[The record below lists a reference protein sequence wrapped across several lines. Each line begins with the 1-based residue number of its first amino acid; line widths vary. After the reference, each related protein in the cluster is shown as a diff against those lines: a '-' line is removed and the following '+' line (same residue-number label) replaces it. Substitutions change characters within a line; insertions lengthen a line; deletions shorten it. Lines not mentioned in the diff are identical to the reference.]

1 MKKLSLLLLLIS
13 VLYTA
18 QNQRFIYDYHFVR
31 DTLNKTEVNKELMYL
46 DITKEGS
53 NFYSRDVFVKDSLLV
68 AKYEKEIAATGSMNV
83 TGVVTPRN
91 NALVTYK
98 VFKTYP
104 AFKTSLETRIGADLY
119 KVSEERKIE
128 WKILSEK
135 KTIGEF
141 TAQKATATFGGRK
154 WTAWFSTELPFQDG
168 PYKFHGLPGLIIKM
182 EDESQTHQY
191 ELKGVMKFTSVTTK
205 LSMFDSEIVPM
216 NITQEKYKKL
226 FWELRDDPAKDFKQM
241 MAKGN
246 ISNMRDGN
254 GNALSSSEFIK
265 RKEKTDK
272 EKQAKNNNLIEIDLL
287 KR

>member
-1 MKKLSLLLLLIS
+1 MKKLVLLFLLSSLF
-13 VLYTA
+13 YTA

-53 NFYSRDVFVKDSLLV
+53 KFYSRDVFVKDSLLI

-104 AFKTSLETRIGADLY
+104 AFKTSLETRIGADSY
-119 KVSEERKIE
+119 KVLEERKIE
-128 WKILSEK
+128 WKILPEK
-135 KTIGEF
+135 ETIGEF
-141 TAQKATATFGGRK
+141 MAQKAIANFGGRK

-182 EDESQTHQY
+182 QDESKTHQY
-191 ELKGVMKFTSVTTK
+191 ELKGVTKFEVVETKTSK
-205 LSMFDSEIVPM
+205 FNEEAIPM
-216 NITQEKYKKL
+216 SISQEKYKKM

-246 ISNMRDGN
+246 ISNMRDAN
-254 GNALSSSEFIK
+254 GSAISSSEFIK
-265 RKEKTDK
+265 RRENTEK